1 MLIKIKKKLL
11 YICLTFVFS
20 NEFTPIQNANLNY
33 IHSRLTWPQIPQA
46 SHYELIINDSISF
59 IQFDVNKNSHI
70 LTDFLNWGGQYSW
83 SVCGYD
89 QNNLVIECFNNNF
102 FSISELPDYYPDNVN
117 LVYLDDGYHQ
127 GLNLL
132 DFDGLG
138 FSVIL
143 DKFGNPIWF
152 VDKNNFN
159 PPKILTTQLLKSG
172 NLIGFG
178 AGNGYEIN
186 IDGEILF
193 QTPNEF
199 GVHHDFKKHENSYF
213 LLDGL
218 IESHPCPEPCPN
230 NLPEDINWLGDRF
243 IQISN
248 YGELIWE
255 WNSFD
260 YIDLND
266 FNPLYLERLSINYSE
281 DDTMDWTHSNSIF
294 YNNGKVYIS
303 VRNLSRILKIDYESK
318 NLDWHIGEE
327 DFMNQ
332 IYFNNSI
339 EFSQQHSVKELSNGN
354 ILFFDNHTFL
364 DPEISRCTEFT
375 YDEVTD
381 SLHLVWEYV
390 LPNNL
395 FSGSRGECNRLD
407 NGNTLINVG
416 RTGNIIEVNNLDEI
430 VWHLVLENNNLSQ
443 SSYRAERIN
452 SLYPLA
458 FSFELD
464 ALRGSYYDNYF
475 LENHEII
482 TGQVYNN
489 GTSIQSY
496 NYQLL
501 DSENQI
507 IFNDSLIIDGQSTGH
522 ININLNQLDVD
533 TSSDYHIKIIPL
545 SDINQY
551 QEINFKFNQILG
563 DLNSDSIV
571 NVMDAIILVNLILNF
586 EYQSNADYNNDGLLN
601 VLDIISI
608 INSIID

>member
-1 MLIKIKKKLL
+1 M
-11 YICLTFVFS
+11 
-20 NEFTPIQNANLNY
+20 NY
-33 IHSRLTWPQIPQA
+33 IHARLIWPQIPQA
-46 SHYELIINDSISF
+46 SHDELIINDSISF

-172 NLIGFG
+172 NFIGFG

-193 QTPNEF
+193 QTPSEF

-218 IESHPCPEPCPN
+218 IESHPCPEPCPD

-266 FNPLYLERLSINYSE
+266 FNPLYLDRLSINYSG

-303 VRNLSRILKIDYESK
+303 VRNLSRILKIDYGSK
-318 NLDWHIGEE
+318 I
-327 DFMNQ
+327 
-332 IYFNNSI
+332 
-339 EFSQQHSVKELSNGN
+339 
-354 ILFFDNHTFL
+354 
-364 DPEISRCTEFT
+364 
-375 YDEVTD
+375 
-381 SLHLVWEYV
+381 
-390 LPNNL
+390 
-395 FSGSRGECNRLD
+395 
-407 NGNTLINVG
+407 
-416 RTGNIIEVNNLDEI
+416 
-430 VWHLVLENNNLSQ
+430 
-443 SSYRAERIN
+443 
-452 SLYPLA
+452 
-458 FSFELD
+458 
-464 ALRGSYYDNYF
+464 
-475 LENHEII
+475 
-482 TGQVYNN
+482 
-489 GTSIQSY
+489 
-496 NYQLL
+496 
-501 DSENQI
+501 
-507 IFNDSLIIDGQSTGH
+507 
-522 ININLNQLDVD
+522 
-533 TSSDYHIKIIPL
+533 
-545 SDINQY
+545 
-551 QEINFKFNQILG
+551 
-563 DLNSDSIV
+563 
-571 NVMDAIILVNLILNF
+571 
-586 EYQSNADYNNDGLLN
+586 
-601 VLDIISI
+601 
-608 INSIID
+608 

>member
-1 MLIKIKKKLL
+1 MFIKIKNKLL
-11 YICLTFVFS
+11 YICLAFVFS

-33 IHSRLTWPQIPQA
+33 IHARLTWPQIPQA

-59 IQFDVNKNSHI
+59 IQFDVNKNSYI

-83 SVCGYD
+83 SVCGFD

-172 NLIGFG
+172 NFIGFG
-178 AGNGYEIN
+178 AGKGYEIN

-193 QTPNEF
+193 QTPTEF

-218 IESHPCPEPCPN
+218 IESHPCPEPCPD

-266 FNPLYLERLSINYSE
+266 FNPLYLDRLSINYSE
-281 DDTMDWTHSNSIF
+281 DDTMDWTHSNSIS

-354 ILFFDNHTFL
+354 ILFFDNHTYL
-364 DPEISRCTEFT
+364 QPEISRCIEFA

-381 SLHLVWEYV
+381 SLNLVWEYI

-395 FSGSRGECNRLD
+395 FSGSRGECNRLV

-443 SSYRAERIN
+443 GSYRVERIN
-452 SLYPLA
+452 SLDPLA

-475 LENHEII
+475 LENHGNI

-507 IFNDSLIIDGQSTGH
+507 IFSDSLIIDSQSTGY
-522 ININLNQLDVD
+522 INMNLNQLDIN
-533 TSSDYHIKIIPL
+533 SSTDYHIKIIPL
-545 SDINQY
+545 SDINLY
-551 QEINFKFNQILG
+551 QEINFTFDQILG

>member
-172 NLIGFG
+172 NFIGFG

-381 SLHLVWEYV
+381 SLHLVWEYI

-430 VWHLVLENNNLSQ
+430 VWHLVLENNNLPQ
-443 SSYRAERIN
+443 SSYRVERIN

>member
-381 SLHLVWEYV
+381 SLHLVWEYI

-430 VWHLVLENNNLSQ
+430 VWHLVLENNNLPQ

-507 IFNDSLIIDGQSTGH
+507 IFNDSLIIDGQSTGY